1 MKIIKNTLIP
11 FKGYLAINLFG
22 VLFVR
27 KELYSKL
34 KLRDVNHEQIHTEQM
49 KELLYIGFYII
60 YLLEWLYRVLF
71 TKDRFSHK
79 AYKNISFER
88 EAYNNQDNLDYIET
102 RISYAQWKKPNI
114 SK

>member
-34 KLRDVNHEQIHTEQM
+34 KLRDINHE
-49 KELLYIGFYII
+49 
-60 YLLEWLYRVLF
+60 
-71 TKDRFSHK
+71 
-79 AYKNISFER
+79 
-88 EAYNNQDNLDYIET
+88 
-102 RISYAQWKKPNI
+102 
-114 SK
+114 